1 MHVLAKPIQSQ
12 EYAIPALRPRHK
24 QIRRLLE
31 DFSMAHLIADNKTKQ
46 FICLFHLHSVHPSW
60 IKTKLTVM
68 TGMRMTLMIYRWLWW
83 RFEQVGYMLTTRFS
97 RTCFLRPPFFVI
109 QQFAQ
114 LTYNYDFLA
123 AGGGA
128 GINFVL
134 IKRPAVH
141 CSEKKQT
148 QWNGFIAVWLLA
160 VFIFTQKNCQYAVL
174 EKALNQLVTNYHPWI
189 WTIFVAL
196 PLLDSTIYM

>member
-12 EYAIPALRPRHK
+12 EYVIPALRPPRQK

-83 RFEQVGYMLTTRFS
+83 RFEQVGYMLTARFS
-97 RTCFLRPPFFVI
+97 RTCFLRPLLFCYPTICPVNL
-109 QQFAQ
+109 QLWLPRSRGRSWYQFCVNQETCCSLLREEADSMKWFYCS
-114 LTYNYDFLA
+114 LTT
-123 AGGGA
+123 
-128 GINFVL
+128 
-134 IKRPAVH
+134 R
-141 CSEKKQT
+141 
-148 QWNGFIAVWLLA
+148 GFHLY
-160 VFIFTQKNCQYAVL
+160 TKNCQYAVL

-189 WTIFVAL
+189 WTFFVL
-196 PLLDSTIYM
+196 